1 MKAIEKI
8 QRAKVGKAGSFFNQM
23 MSNNRTVP
31 VVGMGAT
38 QMFYSDRECFEVV
51 EVSADGKSAR
61 LQYLD
66 AVAKKSG
73 QPYGSQEWDLVPTD
87 RYVTVVWRQNAW
99 RTVGRKIEFTKEFR
113 KQCEAEGI
121 QYIGNHIRKTNP
133 ELNAAI
139 WGTEG
144 EPFPQNVVEGYT
156 REAKVYEKINI
167 IFGVKDYH
175 YDFSF

>member
-51 EVSADGKSAR
+51 EVSEDGMTAQ

-66 AVAKKSG
+66 AKPAKLN
-73 QPYGSQEWDLVPTD
+73 QPYGSQEWILEPTD
-87 RYVTVVWRQNAW
+87 RFVTVVWRQNAW
-99 RTVGRKIEFTKEFR
+99 RTVGRKIVFTKEFE
-113 KQCEAEGI
+113 KQCEDEGVR
-121 QYIGNHIRKTNP
+121 YIGMHLRKTNP
-133 ELNAAI
+133 ELSDLI
-139 WGTEG
+139 WGTDG

-156 REAKVYEKINI
+156 REAKVYNKINI